1 MKKGKTFD
9 YYLQEALKELEKP
22 CEEFNATRC
31 EKLLTK
37 CCRVLLES
45 VNENSNCNGKDKKGK
60 RTNEECQR
68 VEKKLRSFL
77 RPIYSRN
84 NQTGLWRISRN
95 VNVNETVAIHSFV
108 GCPAFSIG
116 SAGSNGSFRTDGGS
130 SPLDSR
136 RLVPDKADKSITLG
150 RFHSNPP
157 KGELNK
163 EQDEPKGNQRLFTVA
178 VEIDSLSGETVQ
190 VKADS
195 PEKALAEALQK
206 LTPGVKTSVLGE
218 E

>member
-157 KGELNK
+157 KGVGIGGKAWVVIDNKTEKEL
-163 EQDEPKGNQRLFTVA
+163 P
-178 VEIDSLSGETVQ
+178 VEAET
-190 VKADS
+190 
-195 PEKALAEALQK
+195 PEEALAKALSK
-206 LTPGVKTSVLGE
+206 LTPGVKTTVWKGE
-218 E
+218 EK